1 MANRELY
8 PLTFAPVYRG
18 YPWGGDR
25 IARTY
30 GRRDAP
36 AVAAESWEIAD
47 RDGGMSVV
55 REGPLAGV
63 TLRELVARLGSRLLG
78 RGTACRLCRA
88 YAGNTLKIPK
98 LDAVLRQIRKKDILR
113 RKKNGEPVS
122 RLARHYNLTQRRV
135 MQILAEHAHA
145 A

>member
-1 MANRELY
+1 MPAGLRKIKDIIGTGAALTLAAAY
-8 PLTFAPVYRG
+8 GGCAVYIPATAGPAHPL
-18 YPWGGDR
+18 
-25 IARTY
+25 
-30 GRRDAP
+30 
-36 AVAAESWEIAD
+36 
-47 RDGGMSVV
+47 
-55 REGPLAGV
+55 
-63 TLRELVARLGSRLLG
+63 SRLLG

-122 RLARHYNLTQRRV
+122 RLARHYNLTQRRI